1 MTDAFFPTAAPDTR
15 TTPLIR
21 AGLAGLVLLL
31 GGLGGASVLIPID
44 GAVIASGQILVE
56 GKAQPVQSLDPGIVT
71 HVAVRNGDHVAAGD
85 VLMSLDPTVARA
97 RLDIAREQLAGALA
111 EEARLSA
118 EIRGLSTP
126 DFTVPPLP
134 FETPDLTRAI
144 ARQQAMF
151 DTRRAQAQEARARL
165 AQTDAQLAAQ
175 IDGVTAQTAA
185 ARQEANLLRE
195 ELDRVAALVAQ
206 GLARQTPL
214 SELRRQEAAL
224 NGRLA
229 SLEAEAARLQAA
241 RQDAIVALTQQDR
254 QRDAEVAQA
263 LRDTSAQ
270 IAERK
275 SEILSL
281 TEALS
286 RSDLRAPVSGIVHE
300 LAVTSSGAVIA
311 AGAAVMQI
319 VPDDRAME
327 IEVAVDPRS
336 IENVHPGQ
344 SADIMLA
351 VANARALPRL
361 LARVTNIPPGAVTD
375 EATGRSFYRVTLTL
389 DDAPLPQGVH
399 LVPGMPVEAF
409 LSTGERPLL
418 SWLLAPLIRPMAH
431 ALHES

>member
-21 AGLAGLVLLL
+21 AGLVGLVLLL

-85 VLMSLDPTVARA
+85 VLMSLDPTVAQA

-111 EEARLSA
+111 EEARLTA
-118 EIRGLSTP
+118 EAKGLSAP
-126 DFTVPPLP
+126 DFTIPPLP
-134 FETPDLTRAI
+134 FEAPDLTRAI

-151 DTRRAQAQEARARL
+151 DTRRAQVQEARARL

-185 ARQEANLLRE
+185 VREEAVLLRE
-195 ELDRVAALVAQ
+195 ELDRMAALVAQ

-214 SELRRQEAAL
+214 SELRRQEATLA
-224 NGRLA
+224 GRLA
-229 SLEAEAARLQAA
+229 SLEAEAARLDAA

-300 LAVTSSGAVIA
+300 LAVTSPGAVIA

-344 SADIMLA
+344 SAEIMLA
-351 VANARALPRL
+351 IANARALPRL
-361 LARVTNIPPGAVTD
+361 PARVTNIPPGAVTD

-389 DDAPLPQGVH
+389 DDGTLPQGVQ

-431 ALHES
+431 ALRES